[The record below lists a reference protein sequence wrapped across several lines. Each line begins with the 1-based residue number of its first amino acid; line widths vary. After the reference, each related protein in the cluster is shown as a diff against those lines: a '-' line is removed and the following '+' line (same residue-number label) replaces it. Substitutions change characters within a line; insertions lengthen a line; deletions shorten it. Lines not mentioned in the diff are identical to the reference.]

1 MRVESKIGL
10 KDYPS
15 FFGKHGRTKALVLI
29 GGLLVL
35 MLLPLRLDQY
45 IIHVLTMSIFFG
57 YMGIAWN
64 IFSGYSG
71 WFSMGHS
78 VFFGIG
84 GYASTLLYIRL
95 GMNPWV
101 AMFAGAICTGIIAAV
116 TGGFIFRINRQ
127 FFPIV
132 TIAFLNVVKLLAT
145 YFSDFTRGSQGI
157 SLPIR
162 EGFRYLTMSNK
173 VGYFYII
180 IVMVAIG
187 IAISYK
193 IRYSKLGL
201 DLLALRDDEDAAE
214 ALGVATYSAKI
225 KALSIS
231 AALLSMAGTFFA
243 HYTLF
248 VDPVTMFGT
257 SFSFQMP
264 IMSILGGIG
273 TPIGPIIG
281 SIITVP
287 IDSVLRANLSGRLGG
302 LNLLIFGLL
311 LMIAVTFFPD
321 GIISLYRRK
330 KSKGAVES
338 QRESESINARL
349 EGADINSSSTM
360 DSAQERH
367 VDFGRD
373 NEYASDQTEGKNI
386 LKVENLTVQF
396 GGLTA
401 VKNVNVCINE
411 GEILGLIGPNGAGK
425 TTCFNAIT
433 GYVMKSRTAGKVTFL
448 GEEIKSGTSPHQL
461 TKLGMTRTFQIVK
474 PFSKMTVLENV
485 MVATMMYEKNYRK
498 ARQDAFTFLERC
510 RLGAYAE
517 AHPGSLTIANQKR
530 LELARALAT
539 RPKLLM
545 LDEPMAG
552 LNPSELDEM
561 VDILREIASQGVT
574 MVIIEHN
581 MKAIMSLCDRVVVL
595 DHGEKIAEGIPS
607 EVSNNE
613 RVIEAY
619 LGERQDAYA

>member
-1 MRVESKIGL
+1 MRVESKL
-10 KDYPS
+10 RLQDYPS
-15 FFGKHGRTKALVLI
+15 FFGKQGRTRALLLI
-29 GGLLVL
+29 AGLLVL

-45 IIHVLTMSIFFG
+45 IIHILTMSIFFG
-57 YMGIAWN
+57 YMGVSWN

-84 GYASTLLYIRL
+84 GYASTLLYVRL
-95 GMNPWV
+95 GMNPWL
-101 AMFAGAICTGIIAAV
+101 AMFAGAMCAGIIAAV
-116 TGGFIFRINRQ
+116 TGGFVFRISRQ

-157 SLPIR
+157 SLPIC

-173 VGYFYII
+173 ASYFYII
-180 IVMVAIG
+180 IVMLAIG

-193 IRYSKLGL
+193 VRYSRLGL

-214 ALGVATYSAKI
+214 ALGVATYTAKI
-225 KALSIS
+225 TALSIS

-248 VDPVTMFGT
+248 VDPVTMFSS

-287 IDSVLRANLSGRLGG
+287 IDSVLRANLSGRLAG
-302 LNLLIFGLL
+302 LNLLVFGLL
-311 LMIAVTFFPD
+311 LMFAVAFFPD
-321 GIISLYRRK
+321 GLISLYHRK
-330 KSKGAVES
+330 KAKGNVQS
-338 QRESESINARL
+338 QQGPKSIGVRL
-349 EGADINSSSTM
+349 EVTDNNSPLTM

-367 VDFGRD
+367 VDSRRD
-373 NEYASDQTEGKNI
+373 NECCSDQTEGKNI

-425 TTCFNAIT
+425 TTFFNAIT
-433 GYVMKSRTAGKVTFL
+433 GYVMKSRTTGKVTFL
-448 GEEIKSGTSPHQL
+448 GEEIKSGTPPHRL

-498 ARQDAFTFLERC
+498 ARQDAFTFLKQCGLE
-510 RLGAYAE
+510 AYAE
-517 AHPGSLTIANQKR
+517 AHPRSSTIANQKR

-552 LNPSELDEM
+552 LNPSELDDM
-561 VDILREIASQGVT
+561 VHILRAIASQGIT

-595 DHGEKIAEGIPS
+595 DHGEKIAEGIPT

-619 LGERQDAYA
+619 LGERHDAYA